1 MGAYRFLLSSINK
14 ITYLDMG
21 EVAIKTIKNRL
32 FDFTNKSD
40 KKNVT
45 IKYNYYCNLVI

>member
-1 MGAYRFLLSSINK
+1 M
-14 ITYLDMG
+14 DMG

-45 IKYNYYCNLVI
+45 IKYNYYCNLVIKNENEVAEFNLK